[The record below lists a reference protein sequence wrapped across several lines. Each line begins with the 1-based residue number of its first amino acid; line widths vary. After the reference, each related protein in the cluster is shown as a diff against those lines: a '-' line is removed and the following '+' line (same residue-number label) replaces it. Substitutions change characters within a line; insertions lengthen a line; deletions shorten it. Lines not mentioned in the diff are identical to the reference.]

1 MPAAQLTTLGLH
13 KGIHRRKL
21 YNVVPYN
28 HISQVYEKKGCN
40 CGIGLICKKTLKE
53 IRILI

>member
-28 HISQVYEKKGCN
+28 HISQVYEKKGATA
-40 CGIGLICKKTLKE
+40 GLASSVKKTLKE